1 MNKDFI
7 NIAGIAK
14 RGITLLDGLG
24 TVDTFDLIMY
34 LDAAH
39 KDVGLDLD
47 AMPIGRDCDL
57 VHDLNGIM
65 DNLDKATGK
74 LVGTWLPRF
83 TSNPGP
89 LFAAALTS
97 K

>member
-7 NIAGIAK
+7 NTAAIAK

-34 LDAAH
+34 IDAAH

-47 AMPIGRDCDL
+47 AMLAGRDCDL
-57 VHDLNGIM
+57 IHDLVGIM
-65 DNLDKATGK
+65 DNLNKATGK
-74 LVGTWLPRF
+74 IEGTWMPRF
-83 TSNPGP
+83 TADPGP
-89 LFAAALTS
+89 LFAAAMTF